1 MKKSFLFVFLFISA
15 FAILL
20 NFSACESQKAEK
32 NEINSNASLNL
43 KQDEMRL
50 KSVDCGADKSAQ
62 NAECNENSS
71 INLNASANS
80 NENPTLNSSVNL
92 NSNAN
97 SNLNLDNNLS
107 LNLNLNSS
115 TNSKLNL
122 NSNTNSQKMLNL
134 ELNSSQNSAQK
145 PTIKV
150 FATVPPL
157 TALLEILYPQGMI
170 GLNYKPYPDDIEFLP
185 ENVANLPVLGVRDRI
200 NYEAIVALKPDI
212 IIFDKSADKA
222 LSEPYERVGIKV
234 LEGDFDF
241 ALLENNIRLYG
252 EILGVKERADK
263 LLSFHHKTQ
272 NLLAELRKKVQK
284 KPKIYFALG
293 IDGLQSECV
302 KADEIDDL
310 ATLIGGENVVKC
322 EQITTS
328 KNILPL
334 NYEQI
339 IALNPEAIFVR
350 EIALYKELTSAP
362 NEQWQRVQAVQDKR
376 IYYAP
381 SSPSNWLTR
390 PPTVMR
396 IVGYPWAFSKLHPE
410 LLSGDETRA
419 IAKEFFAEFLRPI
432 SDEDYERLEGK

>member
-1 MKKSFLFVFLFISA
+1 MKKPFLFVFLFIFA

-32 NEINSNASLNL
+32 NEINSSTSLNL
-43 KQDEMRL
+43 KQNEMRL

-71 INLNASANS
+71 TNLNASANS
-80 NENPTLNSSVNL
+80 NENSTL

-97 SNLNLDNNLS
+97 SNLNLDKNSS
-107 LNLNLNSS
+107 LNLNANSNTDSNINSS
-115 TNSKLNL
+115 
-122 NSNTNSQKMLNL
+122 TNSQKMLNL

-212 IIFDKSADKA
+212 IIFDKSVDKA
-222 LSEPYERVGIKV
+222 LSEPYKRVGIKV
-234 LEGDFDF
+234 LGADFDF

-252 EILGVKERADK
+252 ENLGVKERADR
-263 LLSFHHKTQ
+263 LLRFHHKTQ
-272 NLLAELRKKVQK
+272 SLLDELRKKVQK

-293 IDGLQSECV
+293 VDGLQSECV
-302 KADEIDDL
+302 KFGEINDL
-310 ATLIGGENVVKC
+310 ASLIGAENAVKC

-350 EIALYKELTSAP
+350 EIALYKELASAP
-362 NEQWQRVQAVQDKR
+362 NEQWQRVQAIKDKK

-396 IVGYPWAFSKLHPE
+396 IVGYPWAFSKLHPK
-410 LLSGDETRA
+410 LLSDDETRQSQRN
-419 IAKEFFAEFLRPI
+419 FLLNFCAPLAMRI
-432 SDEDYERLEGK
+432 MKD

>member
-1 MKKSFLFVFLFISA
+1 MKKSFLFVFA
-15 FAILL
+15 FVILL

-32 NEINSNASLNL
+32 NEINLSTSLNL

-50 KSVDCGADKSAQ
+50 NMVDCGADKSAQ
-62 NAECNENSS
+62 NAECNEHSNTNA
-71 INLNASANS
+71 NLSANS
-80 NENPTLNSSVNL
+80 NENSTLNSNT
-92 NSNAN
+92 NSK
-97 SNLNLDNNLS
+97 LNLDNNLS

-122 NSNTNSQKMLNL
+122 NSNTNSQEMLNL

-170 GLNYKPYPDDIEFLP
+170 GLNYKPYPEDIEFLP

-212 IIFDKSADKA
+212 IIFDKPVDKA

-252 EILGVKERADK
+252 ENLGVKERADR
-263 LLSFHHKTQ
+263 LLRFHHKTQ
-272 NLLAELRKKVQK
+272 SLLDDLRKKVQK

-293 IDGLQSECV
+293 VEGLQSECV
-302 KADEIDDL
+302 KADEADDL

-362 NEQWQRVQAVQDKR
+362 NEQWQRIQAIKDKK

-396 IVGYPWAFSKLHPE
+396 IVGYPWAFSKLHHE
-410 LLSGDETRA
+410 LLSQNEVKS

-432 SDEDYERLEGK
+432 SDEDYESLEGK

>member
-1 MKKSFLFVFLFISA
+1 MKKSFLFVFLFIFA

-32 NEINSNASLNL
+32 NEINSSASLNL
-43 KQDEMRL
+43 KQEEMRL

-62 NAECNENSS
+62 NAECNDNLST
-71 INLNASANS
+71 NLNVNSNTISNLSANS
-80 NENPTLNSSVNL
+80 N
-92 NSNAN
+92 A
-97 SNLNLDNNLS
+97 
-107 LNLNLNSS
+107 NLNSS
-115 TNSKLNL
+115 TNS
-122 NSNTNSQKMLNL
+122 QKMPNL
-134 ELNSSQNSAQK
+134 ELNSSQNSARK
-145 PTIKV
+145 PIIKV

-170 GLNYKPYPDDIEFLP
+170 GLNYKPYPEDIEFLP

-212 IIFDKSADKA
+212 IIFDKPVDKA

-252 EILGVKERADK
+252 ENLGVKERADR
-263 LLSFHHKTQ
+263 LLHFHQKTQ
-272 NLLAELRKKVQK
+272 SFLDDLRKKVQK

-293 IDGLQSECV
+293 IEGLQSECV

-310 ATLIGGENVVKC
+310 ATLIGAENVIKC

-350 EIALYKELTSAP
+350 EIALYKELMSAP
-362 NEQWQRVQAVQDKR
+362 NEQWQRVQAIKDKK

-396 IVGYPWAFSKLHPE
+396 IVGYPWAFAKLHPE
-410 LLSGDETRA
+410 LLSQSEVKA
-419 IAKEFFAEFLRPI
+419 LAKEFFAEFLRPI

>member
-1 MKKSFLFVFLFISA
+1 MKKSFLFVFLFIFA

-32 NEINSNASLNL
+32 NEINSSASLNL

-50 KSVDCGADKSAQ
+50 KSVDCGEDKSAQ
-62 NAECNENSS
+62 NAECNENLNT
-71 INLNASANS
+71 NLNASANS
-80 NENPTLNSSVNL
+80 NENPTLNSSLNL
-92 NSNAN
+92 NSN
-97 SNLNLDNNLS
+97 SN
-107 LNLNLNSS
+107 

-122 NSNTNSQKMLNL
+122 NSSTNLQEMPNL

-145 PTIKV
+145 SIIKV

-170 GLNYKPYPDDIEFLP
+170 GLNYKPYPEDIEFLP
-185 ENVANLPVLGVRDRI
+185 QNVANLPVLGVRDRI

-212 IIFDKSADKA
+212 IIFDKSVDKA

-234 LEGDFDF
+234 LGADFDF
-241 ALLENNIRLYG
+241 ALLEKNIRLYG
-252 EILGVKERADK
+252 ENLGVKERADR
-263 LLSFHHKTQ
+263 LLRFHHKTQ
-272 NLLAELRKKVQK
+272 NLLADLRKKVQK

-302 KADEIDDL
+302 KFGEINDL
-310 ATLIGGENVVKC
+310 ATLIGAENVVKC

-350 EIALYKELTSAP
+350 EIALYKELTSVP
-362 NEQWQRVQAVQDKR
+362 NEQWQRVQAIKDKK

-410 LLSGDETRA
+410 LLSQNEVKS

>member
-1 MKKSFLFVFLFISA
+1 MKKSFLFVFVFA

-32 NEINSNASLNL
+32 NEINSSASLNL
-43 KQDEMRL
+43 KQNEMRL
-50 KSVDCGADKSAQ
+50 KSVDCGVDKSAQ

-71 INLNASANS
+71 TNLNASANS
-80 NENPTLNSSVNL
+80 NENSTL

-97 SNLNLDNNLS
+97 SNLNLDKNSS
-107 LNLNLNSS
+107 LNLNANSNTNSKLNLNSS
-115 TNSKLNL
+115 TNS
-122 NSNTNSQKMLNL
+122 QEMPNL

-170 GLNYKPYPDDIEFLP
+170 GLNYKPYPEDIEFLP
-185 ENVANLPVLGVRDRI
+185 ENVANLLVLGVRDRI

-212 IIFDKSADKA
+212 IIFEKPVDKA

-241 ALLENNIRLYG
+241 ALIENNIRLYG

-263 LLSFHHKTQ
+263 LLRFHHKTQ
-272 NLLAELRKKVQK
+272 SLLDDLRKKVQK

-293 IDGLQSECV
+293 VDGLQSECV
-302 KADEIDDL
+302 KFGEINDL
-310 ATLIGGENVVKC
+310 ASLIGAENVVKC

-362 NEQWQRVQAVQDKR
+362 NEQWQRVQAIKDKK

-410 LLSGDETRA
+410 LLSQNEVKS

-432 SDEDYERLEGK
+432 SDEDYESLEGK

>member
-1 MKKSFLFVFLFISA
+1 MKKSFLFIFA

-20 NFSACESQKAEK
+20 NFIACESQKAEK
-32 NEINSNASLNL
+32 NEINSSASLNL

-50 KSVDCGADKSAQ
+50 NMVDCGADKSAQ
-62 NAECNENSS
+62 NAECNEN
-71 INLNASANS
+71 LSANS
-80 NENPTLNSSVNL
+80 NANLNTNSNVNSNTNSNLSVNSNANL
-92 NSNAN
+92 NSNSNTN
-97 SNLNLDNNLS
+97 SNV
-107 LNLNLNSS
+107 NSS
-115 TNSKLNL
+115 
-122 NSNTNSQKMLNL
+122 TNSQKMLNL

-145 PTIKV
+145 PIIKV

-170 GLNYKPYPDDIEFLP
+170 GLNYKPYPEDIEFLP

-212 IIFDKSADKA
+212 IIFDKPVDKA

-234 LEGDFDF
+234 LGADFDF

-252 EILGVKERADK
+252 ENLGVKERADR
-263 LLSFHHKTQ
+263 LLRFHHKTQ
-272 NLLAELRKKVQK
+272 SLLAELRKKVQK
-284 KPKIYFALG
+284 KPRIYFALG

-302 KADEIDDL
+302 KADEINDL
-310 ATLIGGENVVKC
+310 ATLIGAENVVKC

-362 NEQWQRVQAVQDKR
+362 NEQWQRVQAIKNKK

-410 LLSGDETRA
+410 LLSQSKA
-419 IAKEFFAEFLRPI
+419 KALAKEFFAEFLRPI
-432 SDEDYERLEGK
+432 SDEDYERLEGR

>member
-1 MKKSFLFVFLFISA
+1 MKKSFLFAFA

-32 NEINSNASLNL
+32 NEINSSASLNL
-43 KQDEMRL
+43 KQNEMRL

-71 INLNASANS
+71 TNLNASANS
-80 NENPTLNSSVNL
+80 NENSTL

-97 SNLNLDNNLS
+97 SNLNLDKNSS
-107 LNLNLNSS
+107 LNLNANSNTNSKLNLNSS
-115 TNSKLNL
+115 TNSQEM
-122 NSNTNSQKMLNL
+122 TNL
-134 ELNSSQNSAQK
+134 ELNSSQNLAQK
-145 PTIKV
+145 PIIKV

-170 GLNYKPYPDDIEFLP
+170 GLNYKPYPEDIEFLP
-185 ENVANLPVLGVRDRI
+185 ENVANLLVLGVRDRI

-212 IIFDKSADKA
+212 IIFEKPVDKA

-241 ALLENNIRLYG
+241 ALIENNIRLYG

-263 LLSFHHKTQ
+263 LLRFHHKTQ
-272 NLLAELRKKVQK
+272 SLLDDLRKKVQK

-293 IDGLQSECV
+293 VDGLQSECV
-302 KADEIDDL
+302 KFGEINDL
-310 ATLIGGENVVKC
+310 ASLIGAENVVKC

-362 NEQWQRVQAVQDKR
+362 NEQWQRVQAIKDKK

-410 LLSGDETRA
+410 LLSQSEVKA
-419 IAKEFFAEFLRPI
+419 LAKEFFAEFLRPI

>member
-1 MKKSFLFVFLFISA
+1 MKKSFLFVFLFIFA

-20 NFSACESQKAEK
+20 NFSACESQKTEK
-32 NEINSNASLNL
+32 NEINSSTSLNL

-50 KSVDCGADKSAQ
+50 NLVDCGADKSAQ
-62 NAECNENSS
+62 NAECNEN
-71 INLNASANS
+71 LSANS
-80 NENPTLNSSVNL
+80 NANL
-92 NSNAN
+92 NS
-97 SNLNLDNNLS
+97 
-107 LNLNLNSS
+107 NSS

-122 NSNTNSQKMLNL
+122 NSSTNSQEMPNL

-145 PTIKV
+145 PIIKV

-170 GLNYKPYPDDIEFLP
+170 GLNYKPYPEDIEFLP

-200 NYEAIVALKPDI
+200 NYEAIVDLKPDI

-252 EILGVKERADK
+252 ENLGVKERADR
-263 LLSFHHKTQ
+263 LLRFHHKTQ
-272 NLLAELRKKVQK
+272 SLLDELRKKVQK

-293 IDGLQSECV
+293 VEGLQSDCV
-302 KADEIDDL
+302 KEGEKDDL

-350 EIALYKELTSAP
+350 EIALYKELMSAP
-362 NEQWQRVQAVQDKR
+362 NEQWQRVQAIKDKK

-410 LLSGDETRA
+410 LLSGDEMRA

>member
-1 MKKSFLFVFLFISA
+1 MKKSFLFVFLFIFA

-32 NEINSNASLNL
+32 NEINSSASLNL

-50 KSVDCGADKSAQ
+50 KSVDCGEDKSAQ
-62 NAECNENSS
+62 NAECNENLNT
-71 INLNASANS
+71 NLNASANS
-80 NENPTLNSSVNL
+80 NENPTLNSSLNL
-92 NSNAN
+92 NSN
-97 SNLNLDNNLS
+97 SN
-107 LNLNLNSS
+107 

-122 NSNTNSQKMLNL
+122 NSSTNLQEMPNL

-145 PTIKV
+145 SIIKV

-170 GLNYKPYPDDIEFLP
+170 GLNYKPYPEDIEFLP
-185 ENVANLPVLGVRDRI
+185 QNVANLPVLGVRDRI

-212 IIFDKSADKA
+212 IIFDKSVDKA

-234 LEGDFDF
+234 LGADFDF
-241 ALLENNIRLYG
+241 ALLEKNIRLYG
-252 EILGVKERADK
+252 ENLGVKERADR
-263 LLSFHHKTQ
+263 LLRFHHKTQ

-302 KADEIDDL
+302 KFGEINDL
-310 ATLIGGENVVKC
+310 ATLIGAENVVKC

-350 EIALYKELTSAP
+350 EIALYKELTSVP
-362 NEQWQRVQAVQDKR
+362 NEQWQRVQAIKDKK

-410 LLSGDETRA
+410 LLSQNEVKS
-419 IAKEFFAEFLRPI
+419 IAKEFFAEFLHPI

>member
-1 MKKSFLFVFLFISA
+1 MKKSFLFVFLFIFA

-32 NEINSNASLNL
+32 NEINSSASLNL
-43 KQDEMRL
+43 KQDEVRL

-62 NAECNENSS
+62 NAECNEHSSTNANLNSNSS
-71 INLNASANS
+71 INSNS
-80 NENPTLNSSVNL
+80 NTNSNLSVNSNANLNSNSHT

-97 SNLNLDNNLS
+97 S
-107 LNLNLNSS
+107 S
-115 TNSKLNL
+115 TNS
-122 NSNTNSQKMLNL
+122 QEMLNL

-145 PTIKV
+145 PIIKV

-170 GLNYKPYPDDIEFLP
+170 GLNYKPYPEDIEFLP

-212 IIFDKSADKA
+212 IIFDKPVDKA

-234 LEGDFDF
+234 LGADFDF

-252 EILGVKERADK
+252 ENLGVKERADR
-263 LLSFHHKTQ
+263 LLRFHHKTQ
-272 NLLAELRKKVQK
+272 SLLDELRKKVQK
-284 KPKIYFALG
+284 KPRIYFALG
-293 IDGLQSECV
+293 IEGLQSECV

-310 ATLIGGENVVKC
+310 TTLIGAENVVKC

-362 NEQWQRVQAVQDKR
+362 NEQWQRVQAIKDKK

-396 IVGYPWAFSKLHPE
+396 IAGYPWAFSKIQP
-410 LLSGDETRA
+410 
-419 IAKEFFAEFLRPI
+419 
-432 SDEDYERLEGK
+432 

>member
-1 MKKSFLFVFLFISA
+1 MKKSFLFIFA

-32 NEINSNASLNL
+32 NEINSSTSLNL

-62 NAECNENSS
+62 NAECNEHSSTNANLNSNSS
-71 INLNASANS
+71 INSNSNTNSNVNSNTNSNLSANS
-80 NENPTLNSSVNL
+80 KANL
-92 NSNAN
+92 NS
-97 SNLNLDNNLS
+97 
-107 LNLNLNSS
+107 NSS
-115 TNSKLNL
+115 TNS
-122 NSNTNSQKMLNL
+122 QEMPNL

-145 PTIKV
+145 PIIKV

-170 GLNYKPYPDDIEFLP
+170 GLNYKPYPEDIEFLP

-212 IIFDKSADKA
+212 IIFDKSVDKA

-234 LEGDFDF
+234 LGADFDF

-252 EILGVKERADK
+252 ENLGVKERADR
-263 LLSFHHKTQ
+263 LLRFHHKTQ
-272 NLLAELRKKVQK
+272 SLLAELRKKVQK

-293 IDGLQSECV
+293 VEGLQSECV

-310 ATLIGGENVVKC
+310 AALIGAENVVKC

-362 NEQWQRVQAVQDKR
+362 NEQWQRVQAIKDKK

-410 LLSGDETRA
+410 ILSQSEVKA
-419 IAKEFFAEFLRPI
+419 LAKEFFAEFLRPI

>member
-1 MKKSFLFVFLFISA
+1 MKKSFLFVFLFIFA

-32 NEINSNASLNL
+32 NEINSSASLNL
-43 KQDEMRL
+43 KQDEVRL

-62 NAECNENSS
+62 NAECNEHSSTNANLNSNSS
-71 INLNASANS
+71 INS
-80 NENPTLNSSVNL
+80 
-92 NSNAN
+92 
-97 SNLNLDNNLS
+97 
-107 LNLNLNSS
+107 
-115 TNSKLNL
+115 
-122 NSNTNSQKMLNL
+122 NSNTNSNLSVNSNANLNSNSHTNSNVNSSVNSQETPNL

-145 PTIKV
+145 PIIKV

-170 GLNYKPYPDDIEFLP
+170 GLNYKPYPEDIEFLP

-212 IIFDKSADKA
+212 IIFDKPVDKA

-252 EILGVKERADK
+252 ENLGVKERADR
-263 LLSFHHKTQ
+263 LLRFHHKTQ
-272 NLLAELRKKVQK
+272 SLLDDLRKKVQK

-302 KADEIDDL
+302 KFGEINDL

-350 EIALYKELTSAP
+350 EIAFYKELASAP
-362 NEQWQRVQAVQDKR
+362 NEQWQRVQAIKDKK

-410 LLSGDETRA
+410 LLSQNEVKS

-432 SDEDYERLEGK
+432 SDEDYESLEGK

>member
-1 MKKSFLFVFLFISA
+1 MKKSFLFVFLFIFA

-32 NEINSNASLNL
+32 NEINSSASLNL

-50 KSVDCGADKSAQ
+50 KSVDCGEDKSAQ
-62 NAECNENSS
+62 NAECNENLNT
-71 INLNASANS
+71 NLNASANS
-80 NENPTLNSSVNL
+80 NENPTLNSSLNL
-92 NSNAN
+92 NSN
-97 SNLNLDNNLS
+97 SN
-107 LNLNLNSS
+107 

-122 NSNTNSQKMLNL
+122 NSSTNLQEMPNL

-145 PTIKV
+145 SIIKV

-170 GLNYKPYPDDIEFLP
+170 GLNYKPYPEDIEFLP
-185 ENVANLPVLGVRDRI
+185 QNVANLPVLGVRDRI

-212 IIFDKSADKA
+212 IIFDKSVDKA

-234 LEGDFDF
+234 LGADFDF
-241 ALLENNIRLYG
+241 ALLEKNIRLYG
-252 EILGVKERADK
+252 ENLGVKERADR
-263 LLSFHHKTQ
+263 LLRFHHKTQ

-302 KADEIDDL
+302 KFGEINDL
-310 ATLIGGENVVKC
+310 ATLIGAENVVKC

-362 NEQWQRVQAVQDKR
+362 NEQWQRVQAIKDKK

-410 LLSGDETRA
+410 LLSQNEVKS

>member
-1 MKKSFLFVFLFISA
+1 MQRKFECKFKCKFKFKFKHEFKIKFKFKHK
-15 FAILL
+15 FAR
-20 NFSACESQKAEK
+20 
-32 NEINSNASLNL
+32 NA
-43 KQDEMRL
+43 KFRA
-50 KSVDCGADKSAQ
+50 KFK
-62 NAECNENSS
+62 
-71 INLNASANS
+71 
-80 NENPTLNSSVNL
+80 P
-92 NSNAN
+92 
-97 SNLNLDNNLS
+97 
-107 LNLNLNSS
+107 
-115 TNSKLNL
+115 KL
-122 NSNTNSQKMLNL
+122 T
-134 ELNSSQNSAQK
+134 QK

-170 GLNYKPYPDDIEFLP
+170 GLNYKPYPEDIEFLP

-252 EILGVKERADK
+252 ENLGVKERADK

-272 NLLAELRKKVQK
+272 SLLDELRKKVQK

-293 IDGLQSECV
+293 VEGLQSECV
-302 KADEIDDL
+302 KEGEKDDL
-310 ATLIGGENVVKC
+310 ATLIGAENVVKC

-339 IALNPEAIFVR
+339 IALNPEAIFVC

-362 NEQWQRVQAVQDKR
+362 NEQWQRVQAIKDKK

-410 LLSGDETRA
+410 LLSDDEMIA

>member
-1 MKKSFLFVFLFISA
+1 MKKSFLFVFLFIFA

-20 NFSACESQKAEK
+20 NFSACESQKTEK
-32 NEINSNASLNL
+32 NEINSSASLNL

-80 NENPTLNSSVNL
+80 NENSTL

-115 TNSKLNL
+115 TNS
-122 NSNTNSQKMLNL
+122 QEMPNL

-145 PTIKV
+145 PIIKV

-157 TALLEILYPQGMI
+157 TALLGILYPQGMI
-170 GLNYKPYPDDIEFLP
+170 GLNYTPYPEDIEFLP

-212 IIFDKSADKA
+212 IIFDKPVDKA

-252 EILGVKERADK
+252 ENLGVKERADR
-263 LLSFHHKTQ
+263 LLRFHHKTQ
-272 NLLAELRKKVQK
+272 SLLEELRKKMQK
-284 KPKIYFALG
+284 SLEFTLLWALRA
-293 IDGLQSECV
+293 CKV
-302 KADEIDDL
+302 
-310 ATLIGGENVVKC
+310 
-322 EQITTS
+322 
-328 KNILPL
+328 
-334 NYEQI
+334 
-339 IALNPEAIFVR
+339 
-350 EIALYKELTSAP
+350 SA
-362 NEQWQRVQAVQDKR
+362 
-376 IYYAP
+376 
-381 SSPSNWLTR
+381 
-390 PPTVMR
+390 
-396 IVGYPWAFSKLHPE
+396 
-410 LLSGDETRA
+410 
-419 IAKEFFAEFLRPI
+419 
-432 SDEDYERLEGK
+432 